1 MANNAG
7 KTVATLLIGTIV
19 GAALGYVLATDTE
32 KRNEQIDALKDKI
45 NSLKDKLRKKTADI
59 EEEIYNA

>member
-7 KTVATLLIGTIV
+7 KTVATLLIGTII
-19 GAALGYVLATDTE
+19 GAAAGYILATDAE
-32 KRNEQIDALKDKI
+32 QRNEQIDALKDKV
-45 NSLKDKLRKKTADI
+45 NSLKDKLRTRATDI